1 VSRSEWDKKKG
12 DFPQYGG
19 PRRWD
24 TWREDLVGSVEL
36 GKVQT
41 IIAAMEVL
49 MVVMFNYDGSD
60 RVVAPFVM
68 GASKTGNPLVRGYQL
83 EGVSRSG
90 KGPGWR
96 VFQVWKMENLE
107 DYNEYFEPDDF
118 DFQEFYPWIYRV
130 LKML

>member
-1 VSRSEWDKKKG
+1 MSRSEWDKKKG
-12 DFPQYGG
+12 DVKEYEG

-24 TWREDLVGSVEL
+24 KWEADLVGPVEVL
-36 GKVQT
+36 KIQK
-41 IIAAMEVL
+41 ILDAMESL
-49 MVVMFNYDGSD
+49 MVIFFNYDGSD

-68 GASKTGNPLVRGYQL
+68 GASSTNNPLLRGYQL

-107 DYNEYFEPDDF
+107 NYNEYFEPDDF